1 MARWIGWLWA
11 CAVLGMAGCGRGKPR
26 PEPVGDPPA
35 GRVRQPAV
43 AGAFYPG
50 SADSLRSMVDGF
62 LAQAAAKHIPG
73 LRALVCPHAGYRYSG
88 PIAASGFKQLA
99 GLGFDQVVVMAPSHH
114 VRFSGVAV
122 PDVDSFGTPLG
133 TIPVSARAR
142 ELVHH
147 SPFVLDSA
155 PHQRE
160 HALEVELPFLQR
172 VLGRFELVPL
182 VFGAVDEAKVALG
195 LDSLVGP
202 KTLLVASSDL
212 SHYYP
217 YDQAVTLDRGT
228 IDAILR
234 LDVAALA
241 DAEACGKGPILAL
254 VELARRRGWKAEL
267 LDYRN
272 SGDTAGDRS
281 RVVGYAAI
289 AFREGG
295 G

>member
-1 MARWIGWLWA
+1 VRDL
-11 CAVLGMAGCGRGKPR
+11 
-26 PEPVGDPPA
+26 PA
-35 GRVRQPAV
+35 QRVREPAV
-43 AGAFYPG
+43 AGAFYPD
-50 SADSLRSMVDGF
+50 SADSLRTMVDGF
-62 LAQAAAKHIPG
+62 LAQATARGLSG

-88 PIAASGFKQLA
+88 PVAASGFKQLA
-99 GLGFDQVVVMAPSHH
+99 GLKFDQVVVMAPSHH
-114 VRFSGVAV
+114 VRFRGVAV
-122 PDVDSFGTPLG
+122 PDVDAFRTPLG
-133 TIPVSARAR
+133 TIAVSPRAR
-142 ELVHH
+142 ELVRQ

-182 VFGAVDEAKVALG
+182 VFGAVDEEQVALQ
-195 LDSLVGP
+195 LNSLVGP
-202 KTLLVASSDL
+202 NTFLVASSDL

-217 YDQAVTLDRGT
+217 YDRANALDRAT

-234 LDVAALA
+234 LDVGALGS
-241 DAEACGKGPILAL
+241 AEACGRSPVLAL

-272 SGDTAGDRS
+272 SGDTVGDRS

-289 AFREGG
+289 AFRESGG
-295 G
+295 

>member
-1 MARWIGWLWA
+1 
-11 CAVLGMAGCGRGKPR
+11 
-26 PEPVGDPPA
+26 
-35 GRVRQPAV
+35 VREPAV
-43 AGAFYPG
+43 AGAFYPD
-50 SADSLRSMVDGF
+50 SADSLGAMVDGF
-62 LAQAAAKHIPG
+62 LAQATARRLPA

-88 PIAASGFKQLA
+88 PVAASGFKQLA
-99 GLGFDQVVVMAPSHH
+99 GLKFDQVVVMAPSHH
-114 VRFSGVAV
+114 VRFRGVAV

-133 TIPVSARAR
+133 TIPVSPRAR
-142 ELVHH
+142 ELVLK

-182 VFGAVDEAKVALG
+182 VFGAVDEAEVALQ
-195 LDSLVGP
+195 LNSLVGP
-202 KTLLVASSDL
+202 RTLLVASSDL

-217 YDQAVTLDRGT
+217 YDQANALDRAT

-234 LDVAALA
+234 LDVGALA
-241 DAEACGKGPILAL
+241 SAEACGRSPILAL
-254 VELARRRGWKAEL
+254 VELGRRRGWKAEL

-272 SGDTAGDRS
+272 SGDTSGDRS

-289 AFREGG
+289 AFRESGG
-295 G
+295 